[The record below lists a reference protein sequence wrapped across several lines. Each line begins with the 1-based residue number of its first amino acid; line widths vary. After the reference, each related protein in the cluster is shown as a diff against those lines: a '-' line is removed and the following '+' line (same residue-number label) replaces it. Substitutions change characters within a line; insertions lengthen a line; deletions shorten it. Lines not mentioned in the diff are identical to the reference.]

1 MQNITRKCSS
11 ANNRK
16 NNRRLIGAFRVLSA
30 DMQIHVVLK
39 FEFRLIESEKTAW
52 NEGLSGD
59 FS

>member
-39 FEFRLIESEKTAW
+39 FEFRLIEKTAW
-52 NEGLSGD
+52 NEGLSDD